1 LSSSV
6 FKNNKE
12 NFKNKILMLEV
23 TQEWLSANVGR
34 LKNSDKIIY
43 IILSEYV
50 YDKAGILDTCKQMD
64 EKNILYGMKIHKK
77 NIINKSN
84 AILGVNLK
92 FIILSKDISQN
103 LDDEGVYFSLLR
115 EIKIFNNNLVNYIY
129 ENPNITI
136 GKVQSKKIKLKF

>member
-50 YDKAGILDTCKQMD
+50 YDKVGILDTCKQMD